1 MFFLGLSREEKK
13 HEKAGSILFLRS
25 QLRTEK
31 KTTITRGE
39 HTTCPP
45 DTQKDIQIQIQL
57 PAGHPKVL
65 GATTT
70 AIRQKLA

>member
-1 MFFLGLSREEKK
+1 MKK
-13 HEKAGSILFLRS
+13 RVRFYFSAVSYEQK
-25 QLRTEK
+25 K